1 MAKYKVVFK
10 RSVAK
15 DFRAIPNSDVERVLQ
30 RINRLIEDPRPIG
43 CEKLS
48 GQERYRVRQ
57 GVYRV
62 IYEIKDEELV
72 VTVVKVAHR
81 KHVYKFK

>member
-48 GQERYRVRQ
+48 GRERYRVRQ
-57 GVYRV
+57 GLYRI
-62 IYEIKDEELV
+62 IYEIRDKELIIH
-72 VTVVKVAHR
+72 VVKVSHR
-81 KHVYKFK
+81 SSAYRGN